1 MHSAASTSAPL
12 AAGPASAELTAK
24 AHRIARW
31 FWVLAATTWVQIAFG
46 ALVRSE
52 KAGLSCPDWPLCH
65 GEVIPN
71 LKLEGVIYEYGH
83 RVFALAVSGLFAWG
97 GWLLWREP
105 LLRKK
110 VGRWVIGGAVLLLVQ
125 IVFGGL
131 TVLIVH
137 SGDGP
142 DRPATWTV
150 ATHLI
155 LGNTFAAL
163 ALVAAQDLQRWGRTG
178 AEQPAAKAVHWLA
191 TLWTS
196 SLLAQLL
203 LGGAIAGSIAGL
215 VCTEFPTCNGGVW
228 FPTFHGWVGWQVI
241 HRLNAYLL
249 TVLGFSLAWRS
260 RHHPALSGIGWVLAV
275 LIALQICVGA
285 ANVLSYLNSYVT
297 TAHSLLAALL
307 FSTTG
312 ALWYHLR
319 RLPPPGAA
327 R

>member
-1 MHSAASTSAPL
+1 MPAA
-12 AAGPASAELTAK
+12 PASSTLPAPETAAK
-24 AHRIARW
+24 AQLAARW
-31 FWVLAATTWVQIAFG
+31 FWALAATTWVQIAFG
-46 ALVRSE
+46 ALVRAE

-65 GEVIPN
+65 GAVIPN

-83 RVFALAVSGLFAWG
+83 RVFALAVSALFAWG
-97 GWLLWREP
+97 GSLVWREP
-105 LLRKK
+105 ALRKK
-110 VGRWVIGGAVLLLVQ
+110 VGRWVLGGAALLLVQ

-137 SGDGP
+137 SGDGA

-150 ATHLI
+150 ATHLV

-163 ALVAAQDLQRWGRTG
+163 ALIAAQELQRWGKHT
-178 AEQPAAKAVHWLA
+178 AETPPARAVHWLA

-196 SLLAQLL
+196 SLLFQLV

-249 TVLGFSLAWRS
+249 TILGLSLAWRA
-260 RHHPALSGIGWVLAV
+260 RQHPALNGITLGLAV
-275 LIALQICVGA
+275 LIALQIGVGA

-319 RLPPPGAA
+319 RLPQP
-327 R
+327 

>member
-1 MHSAASTSAPL
+1 MPAIPSTAAPADPT
-12 AAGPASAELTAK
+12 AAATAAK
-24 AHRIARW
+24 AHQLAKL
-31 FWVLAATTWVQIAFG
+31 FWALAATTWVQIAFG
-46 ALVRSE
+46 ALVRAE

-65 GEVIPN
+65 GEFIPN
-71 LKLEGVIYEYGH
+71 LKLEGVVYEYGH
-83 RVFALAVSGLFAWG
+83 RVFALAVSALFAWG
-97 GWLLWREP
+97 GVRVWREP
-105 LLRKK
+105 ALRQK
-110 VGRWVIGGAVLLLVQ
+110 VGRWIVGGAVLLLVQ

-137 SGDGP
+137 SGDGA

-163 ALVAAQDLQRWGRTG
+163 ALIAAQDLQRWGRHTV
-178 AEQPAAKAVHWLA
+178 ETPPARSVHWLA

-196 SLLAQLL
+196 SLVFQLL

-215 VCTEFPTCNGGVW
+215 VCTEFPSCNGGVW
-228 FPTFHGWVGWQVI
+228 FPTFQGWVGWQVI
-241 HRLNAYLL
+241 HRLNAYVL
-249 TVLGFSLAWRS
+249 TILGLSLAWRA
-260 RHHPALSGIGWVLAV
+260 RQHPALGGITRALAL
-275 LIALQICVGA
+275 LIALQIGVGA
-285 ANVLSYLNSYVT
+285 ANVLSYLNVYVT

-319 RLPPPGAA
+319 RLPHP
-327 R
+327 